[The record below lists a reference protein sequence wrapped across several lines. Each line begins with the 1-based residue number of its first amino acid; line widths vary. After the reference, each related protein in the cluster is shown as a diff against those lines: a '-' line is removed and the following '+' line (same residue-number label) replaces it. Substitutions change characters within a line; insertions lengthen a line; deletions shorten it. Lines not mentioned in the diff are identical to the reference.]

1 MTIRDALR
9 TRTLS
14 LGELLSG
21 ERKYV
26 ALPFQRNYSW
36 TQTEWQDLWTDVLRA
51 VTSGDDHYLGAVVLR
66 RAGGESDVYE
76 VIDGQQRLSTLTIVA
91 LALIRQLEDWADEA
105 LDAEDNRQRAAL
117 YRERLIAPRDPRSLA
132 HASRLTLNRDDD
144 DFFQSA
150 IVNGVAPVNTRRLKG
165 SARQLWESRGYYRE
179 RVAEHFASLR
189 NGKAL
194 AEFMET
200 LARRLVFIEIVVDDE
215 AAAYTVF
222 ETLNARGVALGTAD
236 LVKNFLFSR
245 AAAGGPHDLEE
256 LKRQWDALT
265 ALVSLDQLADLL
277 HHHANTQALN
287 VSKRD
292 VFRRIRDAVRS
303 PGDAFVF
310 VRDLTRVADWYAALL
325 DPDDDRWTGLDGA
338 RKWARVLD
346 VLGASQYR
354 PAALVMAPRLEARPA
369 ELERLF
375 RIFSVY
381 TLRASVVLRL
391 NTGDIYRAW
400 NRAAVEANAA
410 PSFSATDVAREARN
424 IYGDDAEFESAFADL
439 ALPAAGV
446 RKKLLRYL
454 LAELEKDAS
463 KRDVDWETDSFSI
476 EHILPATHAED
487 MELTLEEH
495 ERCVSRIG
503 NYVPLERKLN
513 READRSA
520 FQSKLELYSRSA
532 YELPRQIA
540 GDSWT
545 SESIRQRSRHYAA
558 RAAHIWR
565 VVV

>member
-1 MTIRDALR
+1 MTIRDALQ
-9 TRTLS
+9 TKSLS
-14 LGELLSG
+14 LGEIFSNG
-21 ERKYV
+21 RRYV
-26 ALPFQRNYSW
+26 VPPFQRNYSW
-36 TQTEWQDLWTDVLRA
+36 TQTEWQDLWSDVERA
-51 VTSGDDHYLGAVVLR
+51 VSSGDDHYLGAVVLR
-66 RAGGESDVYE
+66 RAGGESDSYE

-91 LALIRQLEDWADEA
+91 LALIQRLEGWAAEGVE
-105 LDAEDNRQRAAL
+105 AEDNRQRAAL

-150 IVNGVAPVNTRRLKG
+150 IVNGVPPVNERRLKG
-165 SARQLWESRGYYRE
+165 SALQLWRAWLFYRE
-179 RVAEHFASLR
+179 QVGKHFASCR
-189 NGKAL
+189 DGKAL
-194 AEFMET
+194 ADFMET

-215 AAAYTVF
+215 SAAYTVF

-265 ALVSLDQLADLL
+265 ELVSLDQLADLL

-292 VFRRIRDAVRS
+292 VFRRIRDAIKS
-303 PGDAFVF
+303 PGDAFEF
-310 VRDLTRVADWYAALL
+310 VRELTRVADWYAALL

-338 RKWARVLD
+338 RKWARVLN

-369 ELERLF
+369 DLERLF
-375 RIFSVY
+375 RIFTVY

-391 NTGDIYRAW
+391 NSGDIYRAW
-400 NRAAVEANAA
+400 NRAAVAANTESA
-410 PSFSATDVAREARN
+410 FNATDVAREARN
-424 IYGDDAEFESAFADL
+424 IYGEDAEFETAFADL
-439 ALPAAGV
+439 SLPAAGP

-463 KRDVDWETDSFSI
+463 RRSVDWETDGFSI
-476 EHILPATHAED
+476 EHVLPTTHSEELGLSLED
-487 MELTLEEH
+487 H

-503 NYVPLERKLN
+503 NYVPLERGLN
-513 READRSA
+513 RDADREP
-520 FQSKLELYSRSA
+520 FHRKLELYARSA
-532 YELPRQIA
+532 YTLPKQIA

-545 SESIRQRSRHYAA
+545 PESIRQHSRTYAA

-565 VVV
+565 IDL